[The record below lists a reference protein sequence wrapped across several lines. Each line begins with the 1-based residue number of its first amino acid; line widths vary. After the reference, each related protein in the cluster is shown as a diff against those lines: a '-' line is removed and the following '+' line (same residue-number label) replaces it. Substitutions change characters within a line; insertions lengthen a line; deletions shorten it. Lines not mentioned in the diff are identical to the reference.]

1 MVEADFYH
9 AGPLLSL
16 TDDQVRLVRAHK
28 SLLRLLEKTSTG
40 MLAVAYC
47 YFLRLVSSAACVKV
61 CRTCRGIMSDM

>member
-16 TDDQVRLVRAHK
+16 TDDQVRFVRAHR

-40 MLAVAYC
+40 MFAVAFFFFF
-47 YFLRLVSSAACVKV
+47 FLAICVLSCLCEGLQDVSGHHV
-61 CRTCRGIMSDM
+61 

>member
-16 TDDQVRLVRAHK
+16 TDDQVRLIRAHR

-40 MLAVAYC
+40 MLAVAYWFFVATC
-47 YFLRLVSSAACVKV
+47 VLSCLCEGLYDVSGHHV
-61 CRTCRGIMSDM
+61 